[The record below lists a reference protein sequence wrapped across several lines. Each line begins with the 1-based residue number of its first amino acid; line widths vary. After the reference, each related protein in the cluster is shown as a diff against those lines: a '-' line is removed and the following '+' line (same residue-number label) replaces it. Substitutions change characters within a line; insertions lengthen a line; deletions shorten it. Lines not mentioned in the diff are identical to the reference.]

1 MRAAMS
7 KCLAVDLDDA
17 RGAIATKHR
26 EDLSDPL
33 PREIRLAAPEE
44 TGRDRLVAIEE
55 EKGLGIAAL
64 EMLSHALSLV
74 RVEECE
80 TRFTGAGVPKKRAQP
95 FVAREI
101 DAPIGVGLG
110 MSVIG

>member
-1 MRAAMS
+1 MAEG
-7 KCLAVDLDDA
+7 LAVDLDDA

-26 EDLSDPL
+26 EDLSDPM

-64 EMLSHALSLV
+64 EMLFHALGLV
-74 RVEECE
+74 RVQEREA
-80 TRFTGAGVPKKRAQP
+80 RLSRDGVPK
-95 FVAREI
+95 
-101 DAPIGVGLG
+101 
-110 MSVIG
+110 

>member
-17 RGAIATKHR
+17 RGAIAAKHR
-26 EDLSDPL
+26 KDLSDPL

-64 EMLSHALSLV
+64 EMLSHALGLV
-74 RVEECE
+74 RVYECV
-80 TRFTGAGVPKKRAQP
+80 TLFSG
-95 FVAREI
+95 
-101 DAPIGVGLG
+101 DVGSKQRVECV
-110 MSVIG
+110 MYD